1 MRDAALLGA
10 RLLLGGYITGIAD
23 PVGPSASAEPADVA

>member
-10 RLLLGGYITGIAD
+10 RLLLGGYLPPQPQPQPQPQPHPA
-23 PVGPSASAEPADVA
+23 AS

>member
-10 RLLLGGYITGIAD
+10 RLLLGTAKMITAK
-23 PVGPSASAEPADVA
+23 PAPAEPVAAGA

>member
-10 RLLLGGYITGIAD
+10 RLLLGGYLPPQPQPQPQPHPA
-23 PVGPSASAEPADVA
+23 AS

>member
-10 RLLLGGYITGIAD
+10 RLLLGGYLPPQPQPQPHPA
-23 PVGPSASAEPADVA
+23 AS